1 MAVADYVTRED
12 LEKVLEAMETRIKE
26 ACARHSR
33 EQADRAEAMFMKYS
47 REQADRTIEA
57 IQRGTS
63 SSF

>member
-1 MAVADYVTRED
+1 MTNN
-12 LEKVLEAMETRIKE
+12 
-26 ACARHSR
+26 SR